1 MDNVKIILNNSRSVE
16 RVNKDSFVKISL
28 DNTSRLLP
36 VGDINEII
44 NVGEV
49 FNKERQNSKIYRF
62 NFTINLT
69 KYNLS
74 LCGSFYPARYERKI
88 KIIKFLNQ
96 TKE

>member
-1 MDNVKIILNNSRSVE
+1 M
-16 RVNKDSFVKISL
+16 
-28 DNTSRLLP
+28 
-36 VGDINEII
+36 INESFYICKRNI
-44 NVGEV
+44 YLDIDS
-49 FNKERQNSKIYRF
+49 NKLSYIEMKNSITLFKKHEKYYRITSTYNGVLISCNEHASY

-74 LCGSFYPARYERKI
+74 LCGSFFPARYERKI

>member
-1 MDNVKIILNNSRSVE
+1 M
-16 RVNKDSFVKISL
+16 
-28 DNTSRLLP
+28 
-36 VGDINEII
+36 INEPFYICKRNIYLDIESNELSYDENKKSII
-44 NVGEV
+44 IFKKNEKYYKDKSTYNGVLISSNEYY
-49 FNKERQNSKIYRF
+49 SF